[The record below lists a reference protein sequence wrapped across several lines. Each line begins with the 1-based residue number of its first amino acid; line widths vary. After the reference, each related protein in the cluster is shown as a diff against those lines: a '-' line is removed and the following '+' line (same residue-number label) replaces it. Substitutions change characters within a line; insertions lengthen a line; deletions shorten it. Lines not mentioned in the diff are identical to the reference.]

1 MGVNANPGKAE
12 AAAERR
18 LKALELRKA
27 GAPYRAIASQLGVS
41 LKQAYDDVTQ
51 ELEVLAEKS
60 QAEAAHVRTLELERL
75 DAMTMA
81 IWQQVRQGNQG
92 AIDRALRVMERRA
105 KLLGIDAPEKR
116 REEPTPPIDWTRVP
130 DEIQVAFLEGQ
141 ITLADVVKHLQP
153 R

>member
-1 MGVNANPGKAE
+1 MARKDAHPGKAE

-18 LKALELRKA
+18 LKALQLRMA
-27 GAPYRAIASQLGVS
+27 GASYRAIAGQLNIS
-41 LKQAYDDVTQ
+41 LAQAHEDVQ
-51 ELEVLAEKS
+51 RELEGIAEKS

-105 KLLGIDAPEKR
+105 KLLGIDAPEKQDR
-116 REEPTPPIDWTRVP
+116 SGEITIRIV
-130 DEIQVAFLEGQ
+130 DESTDDSAH
-141 ITLADVVKHLQP
+141 D
-153 R
+153 